1 MAEDEGGEEVGVGV
15 VCVCTSLY
23 RMVIYIYD
31 YYSLLGLVWLSV
43 AMVLVKRV
51 VC

>member
-23 RMVIYIYD
+23 RMMIYD

-43 AMVLVKRV
+43 AMVLAKRV